1 MSNQSTHKQFDSKL
15 LHYLRQYS
23 LIQYV
28 NNLVFSFSITN
39 TLYAQYVAPV
49 AEYVNTQISS
59 VSYSYNLATF
69 IDGVST
75 DVLLLLDKLLL
86 QYPAQTLDSIT
97 KTYVKPIDNK
107 LVEVNNKYF
116 RPIEET
122 KTEGFTKL
130 WNTVKNIATNLKASA
145 FSKSTEIQKNLVDT
159 YNQELSSTTKQNVIG
174 KNIEAS
180 YNTASKTIK
189 TLNEDYITPLKA
201 QTQDIVDQFAAQ
213 TKNKA
218 DEIIKTKV
226 NPKIDELKQKKDDF
240 LQKNNTFVSA
250 SA

>member
-1 MSNQSTHKQFDSKL
+1 MSNQSTNKEFDSKL

-23 LIQYV
+23 LIQYL
-28 NNLVFSFSITN
+28 NNLVFSFSVVD
-39 TLYAQYVAPV
+39 TLYAQYFAPLGRFI
-49 AEYVNTQISS
+49 NTQISS
-59 VSYSYNLATF
+59 VGVTYQLATF
-69 IDGVST
+69 VDGVST

-86 QYPAQTLDSIT
+86 QYPAQTLDSVT
-97 KTYVKPIDNK
+97 KTYVKPVDKK
-107 LVEVNNKYF
+107 LVEINNKYL
-116 RPIEET
+116 RSIEES
-122 KTEGFTKL
+122 KEEGVAKL
-130 WNTVKNIATNLKASA
+130 FHTVKSIVLNLKSIA
-145 FSKSTEIQKNLVDT
+145 FSKSTELQKNLVDT
-159 YNQELSSTTKQNVIG
+159 YNQELSTTTKQNVIG

-180 YNTASKTIK
+180 YNTATKTIK

-201 QTQDIVDQFAAQ
+201 QTQDYVDQFAAQ

-240 LQKNNTFVSA
+240 LQKNDTFVSA